1 MTTIK
6 DIQEGNYC
14 ENCDANCRHF
24 CHEADCCSFDTWI
37 ARISIEVGTSNSDE
51 IIQYE
56 AIKSKEY
63 ILTIENWDNLDKLNI
78 IQNEM

>member
-14 ENCDANCRHF
+14 PNCDANCKHF

-37 ARISIEVGTSNSDE
+37 ARIAVEVETTNPDKE
-51 IIQYE
+51 VYYE
-56 AIKSKEY
+56 PNEQTTH
-63 ILTIENWDNLDKLNI
+63 ILTIENLDVLKI
-78 IQNEM
+78 IENNMRD

>member
-37 ARISIEVGTSNSDE
+37 ARIAVEVETTNPDKE
-51 IIQYE
+51 VQYE
-56 AIKSKEY
+56 PNKQTTH
-63 ILTIENWDNLDKLNI
+63 ILTIENLGILKI
-78 IQNEM
+78 IENNMRN